1 MHFIEISNI
10 FKSEKKRYK
19 VTAVL
24 KLLVVFALL
33 GFFLSNKP
41 MYHVQTDFYLKR
53 MGFVFLACFWMVFV
67 TVCDIRLSQKVDRAF
82 VIILG
87 VIAPVMGW
95 ILSEFLIN
103 EAECAFPPTQFYQ
116 KEPLWIVLSLAM
128 IILVDLLIIFLTN
141 SIRVGSVIVPF
152 VLFIF
157 AVVVCVVYEFRGIPM
172 MAPDILTVQIK
183 GNGPIGAMTV
193 TADPKGNVKGFVG
206 NPEVMLPLKDGK
218 LDIAGAVG
226 IGVLSVIKDIGLK
239 EPYVGDTILITSEI
253 ADDLTYYYATSE
265 QVPSSVGLG
274 VLMTKENTVEQAGGF
289 IIQLMPDATEEV
301 IDKLEKRIKE
311 VKSVTE
317 MLENGMTPEKILE
330 HILGD
335 MELEILD
342 TVQTQF
348 HCNCSKERVSK
359 AVMSIGAKDLK
370 EMVDDNKPI
379 EVNCHF
385 CNSHY
390 TFSPEE
396 LEQMLE
402 AVTK

>member
-1 MHFIEISNI
+1 MLMV
-10 FKSEKKRYK
+10 K
-19 VTAVL
+19 
-24 KLLVVFALL
+24 
-33 GFFLSNKP
+33 NK
-41 MYHVQTDFYLKR
+41 MSDYIVRAIAAKGQ
-53 MGFVFLACFWMVFV
+53 
-67 TVCDIRLSQKVDRAF
+67 IRAF
-82 VIILG
+82 AATTKDTVEKASQLHNTSPIATVALG
-87 VIAPVMGW
+87 RLLTGGAMMGVTMK
-95 ILSEFLIN
+95 SD
-103 EAECAFPPTQFYQ
+103 A
-116 KEPLWIVLSLAM
+116 
-128 IILVDLLIIFLTN
+128 
-141 SIRVGSVIVPF
+141 
-152 VLFIF
+152 
-157 AVVVCVVYEFRGIPM
+157 
-172 MAPDILTVQIK
+172 DILTVQIK

>member
-1 MHFIEISNI
+1 MSDYIVRAIAAGGQI
-10 FKSEKKRYK
+10 
-19 VTAVL
+19 
-24 KLLVVFALL
+24 
-33 GFFLSNKP
+33 
-41 MYHVQTDFYLKR
+41 
-53 MGFVFLACFWMVFV
+53 
-67 TVCDIRLSQKVDRAF
+67 RAF
-82 VIILG
+82 AATTKDTVEKARQLHNTSPIATVALG
-87 VIAPVMGW
+87 RLLTGGVMMGVTMKND
-95 ILSEFLIN
+95 SD
-103 EAECAFPPTQFYQ
+103 
-116 KEPLWIVLSLAM
+116 M
-128 IILVDLLIIFLTN
+128 
-141 SIRVGSVIVPF
+141 
-152 VLFIF
+152 
-157 AVVVCVVYEFRGIPM
+157 
-172 MAPDILTVQIK
+172 LTVQIK

-193 TADPKGNVKGFVG
+193 TADPKGNVKGFVA
-206 NPEVMLPLKDGK
+206 NPEVMLPLKDGR

-265 QVPSSVGLG
+265 QIPSSVGLG
-274 VLMTKENTVEQAGGF
+274 VFMDKDNTVEQAGGF

-311 VKSVTE
+311 IKSVTH

-330 HILGD
+330 YILGG

-342 TVQTQF
+342 TIPTQF
-348 HCNCSKERVSK
+348 YCNCSKERVSK
-359 AVMSIGAKDLK
+359 AVMSIGVKDLK

-390 TFSPEE
+390 TFSPQE
-396 LEQMLE
+396 LGQMLE

>member
-1 MHFIEISNI
+1 MSDYIVRAIAAGGQI
-10 FKSEKKRYK
+10 
-19 VTAVL
+19 
-24 KLLVVFALL
+24 
-33 GFFLSNKP
+33 
-41 MYHVQTDFYLKR
+41 
-53 MGFVFLACFWMVFV
+53 
-67 TVCDIRLSQKVDRAF
+67 RAF
-82 VIILG
+82 AATTKDTVEKARQLHNTSPIATVALG
-87 VIAPVMGW
+87 RLLTGGVMMGVTMKND
-95 ILSEFLIN
+95 S
-103 EAECAFPPTQFYQ
+103 
-116 KEPLWIVLSLAM
+116 
-128 IILVDLLIIFLTN
+128 
-141 SIRVGSVIVPF
+141 
-152 VLFIF
+152 
-157 AVVVCVVYEFRGIPM
+157 
-172 MAPDILTVQIK
+172 DILTVQIK

-193 TADPKGNVKGFVG
+193 TADPKGNVKGFVA
-206 NPEVMLPLKDGK
+206 NPEVMLPLKDGR

-265 QVPSSVGLG
+265 QIPSSVGLG
-274 VLMTKENTVEQAGGF
+274 VLMDKDNTVEQAGGF

-311 VKSVTE
+311 IKSVTH

-330 HILGD
+330 YILGG

-342 TVQTQF
+342 TIPTQF
-348 HCNCSKERVSK
+348 YCNCSKERVSK
-359 AVMSIGAKDLK
+359 AVMSIGVKDLN

-390 TFSPEE
+390 TFSPQE
-396 LEQMLE
+396 LGQMLE

>member
-1 MHFIEISNI
+1 M
-10 FKSEKKRYK
+10 
-19 VTAVL
+19 L
-24 KLLVVFALL
+24 
-33 GFFLSNKP
+33 
-41 MYHVQTDFYLKR
+41 
-53 MGFVFLACFWMVFV
+53 MVKIKMSDYIV
-67 TVCDIRLSQKVDRAF
+67 RAIAAKGQIRAF
-82 VIILG
+82 AATTKDTVEKARQLHNTSPIATVALG
-87 VIAPVMGW
+87 RLLTGGAMMGVTMK
-95 ILSEFLIN
+95 SD
-103 EAECAFPPTQFYQ
+103 A
-116 KEPLWIVLSLAM
+116 
-128 IILVDLLIIFLTN
+128 
-141 SIRVGSVIVPF
+141 
-152 VLFIF
+152 
-157 AVVVCVVYEFRGIPM
+157 
-172 MAPDILTVQIK
+172 DILTLQIK

>member
-1 MHFIEISNI
+1 MSDYIVRAIAAGGQI
-10 FKSEKKRYK
+10 
-19 VTAVL
+19 
-24 KLLVVFALL
+24 
-33 GFFLSNKP
+33 
-41 MYHVQTDFYLKR
+41 
-53 MGFVFLACFWMVFV
+53 
-67 TVCDIRLSQKVDRAF
+67 RAF
-82 VIILG
+82 AATTKDTVEKARQLHNTSPIATVALGRLLTGG
-87 VIAPVMGW
+87 VIMGVTMKND
-95 ILSEFLIN
+95 S
-103 EAECAFPPTQFYQ
+103 
-116 KEPLWIVLSLAM
+116 
-128 IILVDLLIIFLTN
+128 
-141 SIRVGSVIVPF
+141 
-152 VLFIF
+152 
-157 AVVVCVVYEFRGIPM
+157 
-172 MAPDILTVQIK
+172 DILTVQIK

-193 TADPKGNVKGFVG
+193 TADPKGNVKGFVA
-206 NPEVMLPLKDGK
+206 NPEVMLPLKDGR

-265 QVPSSVGLG
+265 QIPSSVGLG
-274 VLMTKENTVEQAGGF
+274 VLMDKDNTVEQAGGF

-311 VKSVTE
+311 IKSVTH

-330 HILGD
+330 YILGG

-342 TVQTQF
+342 TIPTQF
-348 HCNCSKERVSK
+348 YCNCSKERVSK
-359 AVMSIGAKDLK
+359 AVMSIGVKDLK

-390 TFSPEE
+390 TFSPQE
-396 LEQMLE
+396 LGQMLE